1 MAKTTT
7 TTKTA
12 HESNTSRPVESYGT
26 PKEAIVATLKN
37 VTVRDV
43 FGIDLNDNVVV
54 AKDKDGKLYAT
65 SKSIA
70 GSGLLD
76 SYKLYRR
83 VDVEEVNGE
92 YKFIKSF

>member
-1 MAKTTT
+1 MAKT

-26 PKEAIVATLKN
+26 SKEAIVATLEN

-43 FGIDLNDNVVV
+43 FGIDLNDKVVV

-76 SYKLYRR
+76 PYKLYHR

-92 YKFIKSF
+92 YKFIKSC